1 MNKLI
6 SKTKIETCDYTW
18 NPCYGCLNSCKY
30 CYAKKFAKRFAK
42 SISTNE
48 AFYLLRNGMINQ
60 DDLKV
65 ILGIGKKIETKIKDF
80 EPIFL
85 ESNFNKK
92 FPQKTQ
98 KIFVGS
104 MSEIRFW
111 REEWLLK
118 IFKKIEKYLQ
128 HNFQFLTK
136 YPYIYHQYKFPS
148 GSWLGFTANNMKDL
162 ANGILHIEKVRTT
175 NLSRKYLYYI
185 CIEPILEEINPLG
198 ILLVD
203 WIILGAETGK
213 RKGKII
219 PKKEWIENIVDY
231 CRRDKIS
238 VYLKDSLKNIY
249 PEKIREF
256 PVPLS
261 GEQKEWKIIK

>member
-65 ILGIGKKIETKIKDF
+65 ILGIGKKIETKIRDF

-98 KIFVGS
+98 KIFIGS

-118 IFKKIEKYLQ
+118 IFEKVKKYHQ

-136 YPYIYHQYKFPS
+136 YPYIYHQYEFPS

-162 ANGILHIEKVRTT
+162 ANGIPHIEKVRTM
-175 NLSRKYLYYI
+175 NLTRKYLYYI

-213 RKGKII
+213 RKDKII
-219 PKKEWIENIVDY
+219 PKKEWIEDIINY
-231 CRRDKIS
+231 CRDNNIP

-249 PEKIREF
+249 PVEIKEF
-256 PVPLS
+256 PEGIRKCLH
-261 GEQKEWKIIK
+261 